1 MAAMGDGQV
10 GEPLA
15 SVSVIVT
22 SYESPLVL
30 RDCLASLSA
39 QPEAAEIVVAD
50 CSLRDPALDLAG
62 AFPRVR
68 FLHWSTPRAVPGM
81 RWDALAHTS
90 GAIVAAVE
98 ARCVPATDWCA
109 RLLEAHR
116 LAPQTP
122 AVGGPVGF
130 EDWPRARE
138 SALYFAEYG
147 MYCPPLRP
155 GPSRD
160 LSGANLSYKRV
171 ALDECPDLLRL
182 GAWETRLH
190 ERWRAQ
196 GRELILC
203 AAEVTFHNTM
213 TLPSILRQRF
223 SYGRGYAATRTK
235 GKVFWR
241 RALYALCTPALP
253 MLFAWRTGKASRR
266 GGLTGKFT
274 RALPWFFLFQTA
286 WSAGEACGYL
296 LGASSRDEIY

>member
-1 MAAMGDGQV
+1 MATPGDGQV
-10 GEPLA
+10 ATPLA
-15 SVSVIVT
+15 GVSVIVT

-50 CSLRDPALDLAG
+50 CSRRNPGLDLAG

-68 FLHWSTPRAVPGM
+68 FLHWPAPRAVPGM

-90 GAIVAAVE
+90 EAIVAAIE
-98 ARCVPATDWCA
+98 ARCVPAPDWCA
-109 RLLEAHR
+109 RLLDAHR
-116 LAPQTP
+116 LEPQAP

-130 EDWPRARE
+130 EDWRRVRE

-147 MYCPPLRP
+147 MYCPPVRP

-160 LSGANLSYKRV
+160 LSGANLSYKRA
-171 ALDECPDLLRL
+171 ALEECHDLLRL

-190 ERWRAQ
+190 ERWRAH

-203 AAEVTFHNTM
+203 AAEVTFRNTM
-213 TLPSILRQRF
+213 TLTSILRQRF
-223 SYGRGYAATRTK
+223 NYGRGYAAARTR
-235 GKVFWR
+235 GKTRWR
-241 RALYALCTPALP
+241 RALYALCTPVLP
-253 MLFAWRTGKASRR
+253 MLFAWRTGKANRR
-266 GGLTGKFT
+266 SGLLGKFA
-274 RALPWFFLFQTA
+274 RALPWFFLFQAA

-296 LGASSRDEIY
+296 FGAPRREEIY